1 MGDPKV
7 NWLPGRTDFI
17 DDSKLLPRGRL
28 PDGAKGADHVRSV
41 LMWMGFNDQEIVAL
55 SRAHNLARC
64 YTDRSGFERK
74 WVHSPTRFSNQYFR
88 LLTRLEWKPKKLDN
102 SVLQFVHVDEDL
114 GEGLMMLLT
123 DMALLTD
130 PSFKEWV
137 VRKSFTQNLRR
148 RLRN

>member
-1 MGDPKV
+1 M
-7 NWLPGRTDFI
+7 
-17 DDSKLLPRGRL
+17 
-28 PDGAKGADHVRSV
+28 
-41 LMWMGFNDQEIVAL
+41 
-55 SRAHNLARC
+55 HN
-64 YTDRSGFERK
+64 
-74 WVHSPTRFSNQYFR
+74 PTRFSNQYFR
-88 LLTRLEWKPKKLDN
+88 LLTRLEWKPKRLDN

-148 RLRN
+148 CLRN